1 MKIITIQANRGGAD
15 AAAQAIVY
23 ILGLIGCA
31 MEDMRK
37 DMVITYDEL
46 AKQATLE
53 VRENTLLAFFK
64 VHGQQ
69 RMRTHV
75 GRLDKMREIN
85 GYLMHPMIK
94 ENIPM
99 YQEYVNVCR
108 TGGQSH
114 V

>member
-1 MKIITIQANRGGAD
+1 MKIVTIEANRGGAD
-15 AAAQAIVY
+15 AAAQAIIY

-53 VRENTLLAFFK
+53 VHENTLLAFFK
-64 VHGQQ
+64 VHGQA
-69 RMRTHV
+69 RMRTHI
-75 GRLDKMREIN
+75 GRLNKMREIN
-85 GYLMHPMIK
+85 GYLIHPMIK
-94 ENIPM
+94 EDIPM
-99 YQEYVNVCR
+99 YRAYVNVCR
-108 TGGQSH
+108 TGGQAH